1 MYEQKM
7 AEKNLIMK
15 VMVGS
20 HLYGT
25 ETENSDKDYVGIFIP
40 DKDYVLGVKKVEQ
53 VEIRTNPT
61 DSGRRNTSADTDTVL
76 YSLPK
81 FIHLASQNNPNIV
94 ELFFAPEKNIVF
106 DTEYGKRLREAFPLF
121 ISKKVKHT
129 FMGYAFSQKQ
139 KLMYKNFEGGRK
151 ATVEKYG
158 YETKFASHIIRLLDE
173 GIELLVE
180 GRLAFPINARA
191 LVRDIKIG
199 RYDLNQ
205 VLTRADNYETLLE
218 EAYIRSSVPHTPNF
232 DEINKLQISLLE
244 DYWNSNH

>member
-25 ETENSDKDYVGIFIP
+25 ETENSDKDFMGIFIP
-40 DKDYVLGVKKVEQ
+40 DRDYVLGIKKVEQ

-61 DSGRRNTSADTDTVL
+61 NSGHRNTSADTDTVL

-106 DTEYGKRLREAFPLF
+106 DTPYGKRLREAYASF

-139 KLMYKNFEGGRK
+139 KLMYKRRTEGCSRRRG
-151 ATVEKYG
+151 ATRH
-158 YETKFASHIIRLLDE
+158 SR
-173 GIELLVE
+173 
-180 GRLAFPINARA
+180 RSCW
-191 LVRDIKIG
+191 
-199 RYDLNQ
+199 
-205 VLTRADNYETLLE
+205 LTRPRPWPRWASPCP
-218 EAYIRSSVPHTPNF
+218 RG
-232 DEINKLQISLLE
+232 
-244 DYWNSNH
+244 